1 MAAKATK
8 PTPMDIPERN
18 SQKPPGAPRLTAQAH
33 NGAVERI
40 IDIRKI
46 LAIVQKNWLV
56 LKGDKI
62 RLLPLIIFP
71 ILMIS
76 LFGFASG
83 NIPKHLPTA
92 IADYDQTQ
100 YSRAV
105 ADQLSGV
112 DIFAVKYYVG
122 TQDEGKKLLD
132 GGQVKVLFILP
143 MGLESK
149 VKAGQPAEIQ
159 VMVDE
164 SDSSVAQT
172 SKATAQSFVN
182 RLSAQASQMRIAALS
197 SQVAS
202 ARADLA
208 AAKGALSSSTDTAKT
223 AALSDSSS
231 AYFADASYRFS
242 QGYKM
247 SSDSAQGLKNSL
259 GYLIDQNEIA
269 DSFTPASMTSATL
282 TLLSTGD
289 SQQATLQQAGMFT
302 MLGAYQAMI
311 FSDARAVYSNGQ
323 QLAGMAGSQAAAAK
337 VSVAFISST
346 DAKLEQASQQADR
359 VPSLIEL
366 LVLEPYGY
374 GRRAIDFLLPS
385 MLAMIVFQ
393 GATMGLG
400 RAIAGE
406 RKDGSLTRVFLTPTS
421 NTTIIFGTQLF
432 YVLLETI
439 RSSMIIVAAIMLF
452 GVTVTGSPIDIVIII
467 AVFAMGATGVGM
479 VLSVLTHSQ
488 EQYMAVGMLVSMP
501 IMFLSG
507 VFFPV
512 QTMPE
517 ILQIIAQVLPVTYAA
532 DALRG
537 VMVKGFTLAQ
547 VLPDMAVLLAFAL
560 LMLVLSIVM
569 FKREIA

>member
-1 MAAKATK
+1 MAATIKLTK
-8 PTPMDIPERN
+8 MEISERN
-18 SQKPPGAPRLTAQAH
+18 FQKPEGAKRLTAQMK
-33 NGAVERI
+33 NGAVERM
-40 IDIRKI
+40 IDTRKI
-46 LAIVQKNWLV
+46 FAIVQKNWLV

-62 RLLPLIIFP
+62 RLLPLILFP
-71 ILMIS
+71 IIMIS

-83 NIPKHLPTA
+83 NIPKHLPTV
-92 IADYDQTQ
+92 IADYDQTPF
-100 YSRAV
+100 SRQV
-105 ADQLSGV
+105 SDQLSGV

-122 TQDEGKKLLD
+122 TQDEGKRLLD
-132 GGQVKVLFILP
+132 SGQAKVLFILP
-143 MGLESK
+143 SGLESK
-149 VKAGQPAEIQ
+149 VNAGQAAQIE

-172 SKATAQSFVN
+172 AKAAAQSFAS
-182 RLSAQASQMRIAALS
+182 RLSAQAAQARLAAIS
-197 SQVAS
+197 AQAAS

-208 AAKGALSSSTDTAKT
+208 AAKAALAISTDTSRQAALQDST
-223 AALSDSSS
+223 AAYFSD
-231 AYFADASYRFS
+231 AGTEFS
-242 QGYKM
+242 QGYGM
-247 SSDSAQGLKNSL
+247 ASDSAQGLKNSL
-259 GYLIDQNEIA
+259 AFLIDQNEIA
-269 DSFTPASMTSATL
+269 DSFTPASMTSATIA
-282 TLLSTGD
+282 LLATGD
-289 SQQATLQQAGMFT
+289 SQQATLQQAGMFS
-302 MLGAYQAMI
+302 MLGAYQAI
-311 FSDARAVYSNGQ
+311 IYSDAAKIYSGAQ
-323 QLAGMAGSQAAAAK
+323 QLAGISGGQAAAAK
-337 VSVAFISST
+337 VSVAFIGAA
-346 DAKLEQASQQADR
+346 DAKLEQVSGEADR

-432 YVLLETI
+432 YLLLETV

-452 GVTVTGSPIDIVIII
+452 GVTVTGSPLDILAII

-479 VLSVLTHSQ
+479 VLSVVTHSQ

-501 IMFLSG
+501 VMFLSG
-507 VFFPV
+507 VFFPI

-517 ILQIIAQVLPVTYAA
+517 VLQAFAQVLPLTYAA

-547 VLPDMAVLLAFAL
+547 VMPDMIILLAFAL
-560 LMLVLSIVM
+560 LMLALSIMM
-569 FKREIA
+569 FKRELA

>member
-1 MAAKATK
+1 MAAKTAK
-8 PTPMDIPERN
+8 
-18 SQKPPGAPRLTAQAH
+18 LTAQGH
-33 NGAVERI
+33 NGSVERM
-40 IDIRKI
+40 IDTRKI
-46 LAIVQKNWLV
+46 WAIVQKNWMV
-56 LKGDKI
+56 LKGDRI
-62 RLLPLIIFP
+62 RLLPLFIFP

-92 IADYDQTQ
+92 IADYDQTPF
-100 YSRAV
+100 SRMV
-105 ADQLSGV
+105 SDQLSGV
-112 DIFAVKYYVG
+112 DIFAVKYHVG

-132 GGQVKVLFILP
+132 SGKVKVLFVLP
-143 MGLESK
+143 SGLESK
-149 VKAGQPAEIQ
+149 AVAGQPAQIE

-172 SKATAQSFVN
+172 AKAAAQSFAS
-182 RLSAQASQMRIAALS
+182 RLSSQVAQMRLAALS
-197 SQVAS
+197 AQVAS

-208 AAKGALSSSTDTAKT
+208 AAKCALAGSTDTAK
-223 AALSDSSS
+223 AGALAESSS
-231 AYFADASYRFS
+231 AYFADAGHSFS
-242 QGYKM
+242 QGYAM
-247 SSDSAQGLKNSL
+247 SSASAQGLTNSL

-269 DSFTPASMTSATL
+269 DSFTPASMTSATVA
-282 TLLSTGD
+282 LLSTGD
-289 SQQATLQQAGMFT
+289 SQQATLQQAGMFSL
-302 MLGAYQAMI
+302 LGAYQAMI
-311 FSDARAVYSNGQ
+311 FTDARLIYASSQ
-323 QLAGMAGSQAAAAK
+323 QIAGIAGGQAAAAK
-337 VSVAFISST
+337 VSVAFIGSA
-346 DAKLEQASQQADR
+346 DAKLEQASGQAER
-359 VPSLIEL
+359 VPSLVDL

-374 GRRAIDFLLPS
+374 GRRAIDFLLPA

-432 YVLLETI
+432 YMLLETF

-452 GVTVTGSPIDIVIII
+452 GVTVTGSPLDILAII

-488 EQYMAVGMLVSMP
+488 EQYMAVSMLVSMP

-517 ILQIIAQVLPVTYAA
+517 ILQVFAQVLPVTYAA

-547 VLPDMAVLLAFAL
+547 VMPDMIVLTAFAL
-560 LMLVLSIVM
+560 LMLALSIIM

>member
-1 MAAKATK
+1 MAEKKAKL
-8 PTPMDIPERN
+8 TPM
-18 SQKPPGAPRLTAQAH
+18 H
-33 NGAVERI
+33 NGSVERVV
-40 IDIRKI
+40 DVRKI
-46 LAIVQKNWLV
+46 WAIVQKNWMV
-56 LKGDKI
+56 LKGDRV
-62 RLLPLIIFP
+62 RLLPLFIFP

-92 IADYDQTQ
+92 IADYDQTPF
-100 YSRAV
+100 SRSV
-105 ADQLSGV
+105 EDQLSGV

-132 GGQVKVLFILP
+132 SGKVKVLFVLP
-143 MGLESK
+143 SGLESK
-149 VKAGQPAEIQ
+149 VTAGQPAQIE

-172 SKATAQSFVN
+172 AKATAQSFASGLSAQVAQM
-182 RLSAQASQMRIAALS
+182 RLAALSAQA
-197 SQVAS
+197 VS

-208 AAKGALSSSTDTAKT
+208 AAEGALSASTDTSKAG
-223 AALSDSSS
+223 ALSQADKV
-231 AYFADASYRFS
+231 YFSDAGYQFS
-242 QGYKM
+242 RGYAM
-247 SSDSAQGLKNSL
+247 SSDSAQGLTNSL
-259 GYLIDQNEIA
+259 AYLVDQNEIA
-269 DSFTPASMTSATL
+269 DSFTPASMSSATL

-289 SQQATLQQAGMFT
+289 SQQATLQQAGMFRL
-302 MLGAYQAMI
+302 MGAYQAMI
-311 FSDARAVYSNGQ
+311 FNDAAKIYAGSQ
-323 QLAGMAGSQAAAAK
+323 QLAGIAGGQSGAAQ
-337 VSVAFISST
+337 VSVAFIGSA
-346 DAKLEQASQQADR
+346 DAKLGQVSQQAEET
-359 VPSLIEL
+359 PSLIGL

-374 GRRAIDFLLPS
+374 GRRAIDFLLPA

-432 YVLLETI
+432 YMLLETF

-452 GVTVTGSPIDIVIII
+452 GVTVSGSPLDILAII

-488 EQYMAVGMLVSMP
+488 EQYMAVSMLVSMP

-507 VFFPV
+507 VFFPI

-517 ILQIIAQVLPVTYAA
+517 VLQVFAQVLPVTYAA

-547 VLPDMAVLLAFAL
+547 VMPDMIILLAFAL
-560 LMLVLSIVM
+560 FMLVLSILM

>member
-1 MAAKATK
+1 MAGKTTK
-8 PTPMDIPERN
+8 LTPM
-18 SQKPPGAPRLTAQAH
+18 H
-33 NGAVERI
+33 NGSVERLVDTRKMWAI
-40 IDIRKI
+40 I
-46 LAIVQKNWLV
+46 QKNWLV

-62 RLLPLIIFP
+62 RLLPLVLFP
-71 ILMIS
+71 IIMIS

-92 IADYDQTQ
+92 IADYDQTP

-105 ADQLSGV
+105 SDQLSGV
-112 DIFAVKYYVG
+112 DIFAVKYHVG
-122 TQDEGKKLLD
+122 TQDEGKRLLD
-132 GGQVKVLFILP
+132 SGQVKILFVLP
-143 MGLESK
+143 SGLESK
-149 VKAGQPAEIQ
+149 VMAGQPAQLEI
-159 VMVDE
+159 MVDE

-172 SKATAQSFVN
+172 AKATAQSFAS
-182 RLSAQASQMRIAALS
+182 RLSAQAAQMRLAALS
-197 SQVAS
+197 AQAAS
-202 ARADLA
+202 ARADIA
-208 AAKGALSSSTDTAKT
+208 AARAALLGSTDTSRQ
-223 AALSDSSS
+223 AALQDSAS
-231 AYFADASYRFS
+231 AYFSDAGYKFS
-242 QGYKM
+242 QGYAM

-259 GYLIDQNEIA
+259 AFLVDQNEIA
-269 DSFTPASMTSATL
+269 DSFTPASMTSATVA
-282 TLLSTGD
+282 LLSTGD
-289 SQQATLQQAGMFT
+289 SQQATLQQAGIYSL
-302 MLGAYQAMI
+302 LGAYQAMI
-311 FSDARAVYSNGQ
+311 YSDAARIYSGAQ
-323 QLAGMAGSQAAAAK
+323 QLAGISGGQAASAK
-337 VSVAFISST
+337 VSVAFIGSA
-346 DAKLEQASQQADR
+346 DAKLEQVSQQADR
-359 VPSLIEL
+359 VPSLVEL

-432 YVLLETI
+432 YMLLETI
-439 RSSMIIVAAIMLF
+439 RSSLIIVAAIMLF
-452 GVTVTGSPIDIVIII
+452 GVTVTGSPIDIAIIV

-517 ILQIIAQVLPVTYAA
+517 ALQVMAQVLPVTYAA

-547 VLPDMAVLLAFAL
+547 VMPDMIILLAFAL
-560 LMLVLSIVM
+560 LMLALSIMM

>member
-1 MAAKATK
+1 MAAKTTK
-8 PTPMDIPERN
+8 LTPM
-18 SQKPPGAPRLTAQAH
+18 H
-33 NGAVERI
+33 NGSVERMV
-40 IDIRKI
+40 DMRKI
-46 LAIVQKNWLV
+46 WAIVQKNWLV
-56 LKGDKI
+56 LKGDKV
-62 RLLPLIIFP
+62 RLLPLFIFP

-92 IADYDQTQ
+92 VADYDQTPF
-100 YSRAV
+100 SRMV
-105 ADQLSGV
+105 SDQLSGV
-112 DIFAVKYYVG
+112 DVFSVRYYVG

-132 GGQVKVLFILP
+132 GGQVKVLFVLP
-143 MGLESK
+143 SGLESK
-149 VKAGQPAEIQ
+149 AKAGQPAQIE

-172 SKATAQSFVN
+172 AKATAQAFV
-182 RLSAQASQMRIAALS
+182 SSLS
-197 SQVAS
+197 SQVMQMRLAALSAEAAS

-208 AAKGALSSSTDTAKT
+208 RAKGTLAGSTSTTRQMELQDAT
-223 AALSDSSS
+223 AA
-231 AYFADASYRFS
+231 YFTDAGDKFS
-242 QGYKM
+242 QGYAM
-247 SSDSAQGLKNSL
+247 SSASALGLTNSL

-282 TLLSTGD
+282 ALLSTGD
-289 SQQATLQQAGMFT
+289 SQQATLQQAGMFSL
-302 MLGAYQAMI
+302 LGAYQAMI
-311 FSDARAVYSNGQ
+311 YTDAGKIYAGTK
-323 QLAGMAGSQAAAAK
+323 QLAGMSNRQAAAAG
-337 VSVAFISST
+337 VSVAFIGSA
-346 DAKLEQASQQADR
+346 DAKLEQVSQQAKGA
-359 VPSLIEL
+359 PSLIDL

-374 GRRAIDFLLPS
+374 GRRAIDFLLPA

-432 YVLLETI
+432 YMLLETI

-452 GVTVTGSPIDIVIII
+452 GVTVTGSPIDIMIII

-507 VFFPV
+507 VFFPI

-517 ILQIIAQVLPVTYAA
+517 VLQVFAQVLPVTYAA

-547 VLPDMAVLLAFAL
+547 VMPDMIILIAFAL
-560 LMLVLSIVM
+560 LMLALSIVM

>member
-1 MAAKATK
+1 MAAKTTK
-8 PTPMDIPERN
+8 LTPM
-18 SQKPPGAPRLTAQAH
+18 H
-33 NGAVERI
+33 NGSVERMV
-40 IDIRKI
+40 DMRKI
-46 LAIVQKNWLV
+46 FAIVQKNWLV
-56 LKGDKI
+56 LKGDKV
-62 RLLPLIIFP
+62 RLLPLFFFP

-100 YSRAV
+100 FSRQV
-105 ADQLSGV
+105 SDQLSGV
-112 DIFAVKYYVG
+112 DVFSVRYYVG

-132 GGQVKVLFILP
+132 GGQVKVLFVLP
-143 MGLESK
+143 SGLESK
-149 VKAGQPAEIQ
+149 AKAGLPAQIE

-172 SKATAQSFVN
+172 AKATAQAFV
-182 RLSAQASQMRIAALS
+182 SSLS
-197 SQVAS
+197 SQVMQMRLAALSAEAAS

-208 AAKGALSSSTDTAKT
+208 RAKGALAGSMSTTRQTELQDAT
-223 AALSDSSS
+223 AA
-231 AYFADASYRFS
+231 YFTDAGDKFS
-242 QGYKM
+242 QGYAM
-247 SSDSAQGLKNSL
+247 SSASALGLTNSL

-282 TLLSTGD
+282 ALLSTGD
-289 SQQATLQQAGMFT
+289 SQQATLQQAGMFSL
-302 MLGAYQAMI
+302 LGAYQAMI
-311 FSDARAVYSNGQ
+311 YSDAGKIYSGAK
-323 QLAGMAGSQAAAAK
+323 QLAGMSNRQAAAAG
-337 VSVAFISST
+337 VSVAFIGSA
-346 DAKLEQASQQADR
+346 DAKLEQVSQQASR
-359 VPSLIEL
+359 APSLIDL

-374 GRRAIDFLLPS
+374 GRRAIDFLLPA

-432 YVLLETI
+432 YMLLETI

-452 GVTVTGSPIDIVIII
+452 GVTVTGSPLDILAII
-467 AVFAMGATGVGM
+467 AIFAMGATGVGM

-507 VFFPV
+507 VFFPI

-517 ILQIIAQVLPVTYAA
+517 VLQVFAQVLPVTYAA

-547 VLPDMAVLLAFAL
+547 VMPDMLVLIAFAL
-560 LMLVLSIVM
+560 LMLALSIMM

>member
-1 MAAKATK
+1 MV
-8 PTPMDIPERN
+8 
-18 SQKPPGAPRLTAQAH
+18 S
-33 NGAVERI
+33 
-40 IDIRKI
+40 
-46 LAIVQKNWLV
+46 
-56 LKGDKI
+56 
-62 RLLPLIIFP
+62 
-71 ILMIS
+71 
-76 LFGFASG
+76 
-83 NIPKHLPTA
+83 
-92 IADYDQTQ
+92 
-100 YSRAV
+100 
-105 ADQLSGV
+105 DQLSGV
-112 DIFAVKYYVG
+112 DVFAVKYYVG

-132 GGQVKVLFILP
+132 SGQVKVLFILP
-143 MGLESK
+143 PGLESS
-149 VKAGQPAEIQ
+149 VYAGQPAQLQ

-172 SKATAQSFVN
+172 AKATAQAF
-182 RLSAQASQMRIAALS
+182 ASQLS
-197 SQVAS
+197 SQVAQMRLAALSKQAAS

-208 AAKGALSSSTDTAKT
+208 VASKALSASAGTAKQAALQDAT
-223 AALSDSSS
+223 AA
-231 AYFADASYRFS
+231 YFTDAGDKFS
-242 QGYKM
+242 QGYAM
-247 SSDSAQGLKNSL
+247 SSASALGLTNSL

-282 TLLSTGD
+282 ALLSTGD
-289 SQQATLQQAGMFT
+289 SQQATLQQAGMFSL
-302 MLGAYQAMI
+302 LGAYQAMI
-311 FSDARAVYSNGQ
+311 YSDAAKIYAGAEQFAGISGGQ
-323 QLAGMAGSQAAAAK
+323 TAAAK
-337 VSVAFISST
+337 VSLTFIGSA
-346 DAKLEQASQQADR
+346 DAKLEQVSQQAGQ
-359 VPSLIEL
+359 VPSLVNL

-374 GRRAIDFLLPS
+374 GRRAIDFLLPA

-432 YVLLETI
+432 YMLLETF

-452 GVTVTGSPIDIVIII
+452 GVTVTGNPLDILAII
-467 AVFAMGATGVGM
+467 AIFAMGATGVGM

-507 VFFPV
+507 VFFPI

-517 ILQIIAQVLPVTYAA
+517 VLQVFAQVLPVTYAA

-547 VLPDMAVLLAFAL
+547 VMPDMIVLLAFAL
-560 LMLVLSIVM
+560 LMLALSILM

>member
-1 MAAKATK
+1 MAAKTTK
-8 PTPMDIPERN
+8 LTPM
-18 SQKPPGAPRLTAQAH
+18 H
-33 NGAVERI
+33 NGSVERMV
-40 IDIRKI
+40 DMRKI
-46 LAIVQKNWLV
+46 WAIVQKNWLV
-56 LKGDKI
+56 LKGDKV
-62 RLLPLIIFP
+62 RLLPLFIFP

-92 IADYDQTQ
+92 VADYDQTPF
-100 YSRAV
+100 SRMV
-105 ADQLSGV
+105 SDQLSGV
-112 DIFAVKYYVG
+112 DVFSVRYYVG

-132 GGQVKVLFILP
+132 GGQVKVLFVLP
-143 MGLESK
+143 SGLESK
-149 VKAGQPAEIQ
+149 AKAGQPAQIE

-172 SKATAQSFVN
+172 AKATAQAFV
-182 RLSAQASQMRIAALS
+182 SSLS
-197 SQVAS
+197 SQVMQMRLAALSAEAAS

-208 AAKGALSSSTDTAKT
+208 RAKGTLAGSTSTTRQMELQDAT
-223 AALSDSSS
+223 AA
-231 AYFADASYRFS
+231 YFTDAGDKFS
-242 QGYKM
+242 QGYAM
-247 SSDSAQGLKNSL
+247 SSASALGLTNSL

-282 TLLSTGD
+282 ALLSTGD
-289 SQQATLQQAGMFT
+289 SQQATLQQAGMFSL
-302 MLGAYQAMI
+302 LGAYQAMI
-311 FSDARAVYSNGQ
+311 YTDAGKIYAGTK
-323 QLAGMAGSQAAAAK
+323 QLAGMSNRQAAAAG
-337 VSVAFISST
+337 VSVAFIGSA
-346 DAKLEQASQQADR
+346 DAKLEQVSQQAKGA
-359 VPSLIEL
+359 PSLIDL

-374 GRRAIDFLLPS
+374 GRRAIDFLLPA

-432 YVLLETI
+432 YMLLETV

-452 GVTVTGSPIDIVIII
+452 GVTVSGNPIDILAII

-507 VFFPV
+507 VFFPI

-517 ILQIIAQVLPVTYAA
+517 VLQVVAQVLPVTYAA

-547 VLPDMAVLLAFAL
+547 VMPDMLVLLGFAL
-560 LMLVLSIVM
+560 LMLALSIM
-569 FKREIA
+569 IFKREIA

>member
-1 MAAKATK
+1 M
-8 PTPMDIPERN
+8 
-18 SQKPPGAPRLTAQAH
+18 H
-33 NGAVERI
+33 NGAVERV
-40 IDIRKI
+40 IDTRKMI
-46 LAIVQKNWLV
+46 AIVKKNWLV
-56 LKGDKI
+56 LKGDNI

-83 NIPKHLPTA
+83 NIPRHLPTA
-92 IADYDQTQ
+92 IADYDQTTF
-100 YSRAV
+100 SREV

-122 TQDEGKKLLD
+122 TQDEGKRLLD
-132 GGQVKVLFILP
+132 SGLVKVLFVLP
-143 MGLESK
+143 EGLESK
-149 VKAGQPAEIQ
+149 VVAGEPAQIE

-164 SDSSVAQT
+164 SDASVAQT
-172 SKATAQSFVN
+172 SKATAQSFVS
-182 RLSAQASQMRIAALS
+182 RLS
-197 SQVAS
+197 SQVAQRRLASVSAQATS
-202 ARADLA
+202 ARADLTMAKA
-208 AAKGALSSSTDTAKT
+208 ALFASTDTAQSGAR
-223 AALSDSSS
+223 AASS
-231 AYFADASYRFS
+231 AAYFRDATYQFS
-242 QGYKM
+242 RGYKM

-259 GYLIDQNEIA
+259 AFLIDQNEIA
-269 DSFTPASMTSATL
+269 DSFTPASMTSATIA
-282 TLLSTGD
+282 LLSTGD
-289 SQQATLQQAGMFT
+289 NQQSTLQQAGIYSL
-302 MLGAYQAMI
+302 LGAYQAKI
-311 FSDARAVYSNGQ
+311 FSDAKLIYANSQ
-323 QLAGMAGSQAAAAK
+323 QLTGIANRQATAAK
-337 VSVAFISST
+337 VSVAFIGSA
-346 DAKLEQASQQADR
+346 DAKLEQGVEQADR

-400 RAIAGE
+400 RAVAGE

-432 YVLLETI
+432 YVLLETV
-439 RSSMIIVAAIMLF
+439 RSSFIIVAAIMLF
-452 GVTVTGSPIDIVIII
+452 GVTVTGNPLDIMIII
-467 AVFAMGATGVGM
+467 AVFSMGATGVGM

-507 VFFPV
+507 VFFPI

-517 ILQIIAQVLPVTYAA
+517 ILQVFAQVLPVTYAA

-547 VLPDMAVLLAFAL
+547 VMPDMLVLLAFAL